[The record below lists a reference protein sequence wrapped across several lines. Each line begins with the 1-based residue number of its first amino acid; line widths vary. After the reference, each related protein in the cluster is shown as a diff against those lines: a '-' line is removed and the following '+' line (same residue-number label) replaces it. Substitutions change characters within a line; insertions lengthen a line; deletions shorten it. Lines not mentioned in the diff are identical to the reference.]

1 MARTYLKF
9 TDHRQRA
16 RGSEGGRLG
25 AARAASFRT
34 RRPFS
39 SRRSRRACRTPKL
52 SRNAI
57 AEGIRRRL
65 RNGGDGYGPKS
76 W

>member
-25 AARAASFRT
+25 AARAASSAHDARFQAGEAGERAELLPRPAAC
-34 RRPFS
+34 RRLRLRGAA
-39 SRRSRRACRTPKL
+39 SRRSERSRAR
-52 SRNAI
+52 
-57 AEGIRRRL
+57 
-65 RNGGDGYGPKS
+65 
-76 W
+76 